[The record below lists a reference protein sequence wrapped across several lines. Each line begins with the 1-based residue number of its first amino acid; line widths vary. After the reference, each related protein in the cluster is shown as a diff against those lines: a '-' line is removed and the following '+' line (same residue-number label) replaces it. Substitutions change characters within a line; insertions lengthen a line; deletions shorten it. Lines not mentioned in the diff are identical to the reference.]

1 MIAKS
6 PVVLIDCS
14 SPCWL
19 DDLRGRLRQNGQVIL
34 LHFRSTPCDS
44 AQLSSLAAEFGLDI
58 SYAWGSVVLKKA
70 TPAPLVRAGAFAA
83 VPALVAKRP
92 RHGADKL

>member
-6 PVVLIDCS
+6 PVVLIDCC

-19 DDLRGRLRQNGQVIL
+19 KELRGRLPGNAQVIL

-44 AQLSSLAAEFGLDI
+44 AQLSALAAEFGLDI
-58 SYAWGSVVLKKA
+58 SYAWGSVVLKKI
-70 TPAPLVRAGAFAA
+70 APDPLARSDSSAS
-83 VPALVAKRP
+83 VPAIGHR
-92 RHGADKL
+92 RRQGAANL